1 MPQFDGRDVSYEEYR
16 YLMGVRQRVV
26 LEQVDTLATRE
37 ALTVLEVGRDL
48 GRQEMGGFLRNTM
61 PPIVD
66 KYGQI
71 NATAALD
78 YYNETKAAWYAENP
92 GTVPLQAGAR
102 RNFRQSRNARS
113 ARFASARLEAEIYV
127 ATRPEFDLTNKVDG
141 IVNYAMKTFSERGF
155 DAMRPSVTNSL
166 TRALASYQRDTVLY
180 NSALDSDVFKVQ
192 RVARPNACSFCRVV
206 AFESYKGSDVRTTD
220 YAVDFHDN
228 CHCTI
233 ETLYLGDQPIRPDY
247 YDTFERQYAEATQYV
262 NSPDYEVPDVDGN
275 LTGAKE
281 IFSAMR
287 QVTGAK

>member
-1 MPQFDGRDVSYEEYR
+1 MPVFDGRDVSYEEYR
-16 YLMGVRQRVV
+16 YLMGVRNRTVM
-26 LEQVDTLATRE
+26 EQVDTLATRE
-37 ALTVLEVGRDL
+37 TLQVVEVARDL
-48 GRQEMGGFLRNTM
+48 GRQEMGGFLRTTM

-78 YYNETKAAWYAENP
+78 YYNQTKAAWYTEN
-92 GTVPLQAGAR
+92 AGAAPLNAAAR
-102 RNFRQSRNARS
+102 RRFRQSRNQRS
-113 ARFASARLEAEIYV
+113 ARFASARLEAEIYI
-127 ATRPEFDLTNKVDG
+127 ATRPEFNLAGKVDG
-141 IVNYAMKTFSERGF
+141 IVNYAMATFSKDGF
-155 DAMRPSVTNSL
+155 DPMKPAITNSL
-166 TRALASYQRDTVLY
+166 TRALASYQRDTVLF

-206 AFESYKGSDVRTTD
+206 AFESYQGDDVRTTD

-233 ETLYLGDQPIRPDY
+233 ETLYLGDRPIRPDY
-247 YDTFERQYAEATQYV
+247 YDTFERQYTEATQYV
-262 NSPDYEVPDVDGN
+262 NNPDYQVPDVDGQ